1 MFFVIIIML
10 VGLAIGAIFSENIK
24 EAVNSIV
31 TAIIVLAI
39 RLLHRINRGLDKV
52 NRRLDKFAEK

>member
-1 MFFVIIIML
+1 ML

>member
-39 RLLHRINRGLDKV
+39 RLLHKINRGLDKV

>member
-52 NRRLDKFAEK
+52 NRRLDKSAEK